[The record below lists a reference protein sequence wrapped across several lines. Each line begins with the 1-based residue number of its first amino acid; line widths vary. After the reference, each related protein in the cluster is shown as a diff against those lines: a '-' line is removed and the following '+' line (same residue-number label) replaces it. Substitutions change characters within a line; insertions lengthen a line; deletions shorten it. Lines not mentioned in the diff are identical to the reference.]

1 MRSVIDYLSS
11 SIGKKQLVALS
22 GLLLCGFLAAHLA
35 GNLLLLKGMDA
46 FNHYAELLTENPL
59 LPVAE
64 VALAALF
71 LLHIALGLFVSWRNY
86 NARPEAYETR
96 VSAGGR
102 TPGSATMKYTGLF
115 TLVFLIVH
123 VWTFRFGEDEGP
135 GGLFG
140 LVMEWFQNG
149 MYAGFYVL
157 AMTFLGLHLSH
168 GFQSAFQTLGVNH
181 PRYTPLIKAAG
192 IFFALA
198 CSLGLGV
205 LPLWSHFIGG

>member
-1 MRSVIDYLSS
+1 MRSLIDYLSS

-22 GLLLCGFLAAHLA
+22 GLLLCGFLLAHLA

-46 FNHYAELLTENPL
+46 FNHYAEMLSENPL

-64 VALAALF
+64 VVLLAIF
-71 LLHIALGLFVSWRNY
+71 SLHIILGLFVSWQNY
-86 NARPEAYETR
+86 NARPEGYEHR
-96 VSAGGR
+96 IEAGGR

-115 TLVFLIVH
+115 TLVFLVIH
-123 VWTFRFGEDEGP
+123 IGTFRFGDDEGP

-149 MYAGFYVL
+149 IYAGFYVL
-157 AMTFLGLHLSH
+157 AMAFLGLHLSH
-168 GFQSAFQTLGVNH
+168 GFQSAFQTFGVNH
-181 PRYTPLIKAAG
+181 PRYTPLIKAVG
-192 IFFALA
+192 IVFALVCA
-198 CSLGLGV
+198 AGLGL